1 MKTGAHIWLSLD
13 SQAPRS
19 VKRYRWRTFSQS
31 LVIPVFVFAA
41 GGVGAQSTT
50 PSPTPT
56 VSQRGRF
63 SAKVTYGTNTLLTRR
78 PDESAMVLLFPEN
91 YHPAKKMSNPADI
104 IIGDALGTAAAS
116 ESYRA
121 RYGEAD
127 GDGKVLFTGLPVGRY
142 QVIVVSKHTIAGP
155 NLRAASKEFLLRY
168 FTDSSFAEVLSQLK
182 TDTALIEILPD
193 ETTEKSFHFD

>member
-1 MKTGAHIWLSLD
+1 M
-13 SQAPRS
+13 
-19 VKRYRWRTFSQS
+19 KRYRWRTFSQS

-41 GGVGAQSTT
+41 GAVDAQSTT

-63 SAKVTYGTNTLLTRR
+63 SVKVTYGTNTLLTRR

-91 YHPAKKMSNPADI
+91 YHPAKKMSTPADI
-104 IIGDALGTAAAS
+104 MIGDALGTWQAS
-116 ESYRA
+116 DTNRA
-121 RYGEAD
+121 RYAEAD

-155 NLRAASKEFLLRY
+155 NLRAASKELLLRY
-168 FTDSSFAEVLSQLK
+168 FTDSSFGELVSQLK
-182 TDTALIEILPD
+182 TDEAWIEILPD
-193 ETTEKSFHFD
+193 ETTEKSFHFE